1 MDNVDKSDNVF
12 DFKNVE
18 KNKDANH
25 IYFGLIDA
33 RDSSLIP
40 LQLVLFVFALVETVQ
55 AIIYILNEDGE
66 ANVHIY
72 SHLGSYMLAY
82 ASALFVISFRPAR
95 ARGLLVIVSVAAV
108 GFISTPI
115 IDVLRG
121 NIGTST
127 EIAHVSKLIGPL
139 IVWIIAKR
147 VIYFSRNK

>member
-1 MDNVDKSDNVF
+1 M
-12 DFKNVE
+12 
-18 KNKDANH
+18 
-25 IYFGLIDA
+25 
-33 RDSSLIP
+33 
-40 LQLVLFVFALVETVQ
+40 LQYAITFFV
-55 AIIYILNEDGE
+55 
-66 ANVHIY
+66 
-72 SHLGSYMLAY
+72 M
-82 ASALFVISFRPAR
+82 SFRPAR

-108 GFISTPI
+108 GFISTSI